1 MMRRKRPSARLRELF
16 RRTRSQRALD
26 LSPEPPAVSAEL
38 DAIFYA
44 ISHDLRAPL
53 RTIQGFGE
61 ALADEAGAL
70 SADGR
75 DYLDRIVCAAA
86 RMEELFSDL
95 QKLAQVSRAELR
107 PQEVSISEL
116 AESLAR
122 ALRTSEPA
130 RAVAFDIERGIIV
143 RGDPALLRIALEQLI
158 ANAWKFTRPRVSAT
172 IAIRAERGNGR
183 ITIHVEDD
191 GVGFDMAYAQRLFA
205 PFQRLHGAAEF
216 EGNGIGLAIVQRIIH
231 KHGGTIRAAASRDR
245 GTTLSFELE

>member
-1 MMRRKRPSARLRELF
+1 MMRRKRPVARLRELL
-16 RRTRSQRALD
+16 RSARTKSALD
-26 LSPEPPAVSAEL
+26 GPPEPPAVSAEL

-53 RTIQGFGE
+53 RTIHGFGE
-61 ALADEAGAL
+61 ALGDEASQL

-75 DYLDRIVCAAA
+75 EYLERIVSAAA
-86 RMEELFSDL
+86 RMEELFADL
-95 QKLAQVSRAELR
+95 QKLAQVSRMELR
-107 PQEVSISEL
+107 LQDVNISEV
-116 AESLAR
+116 ADSIAR
-122 ALRTSEPA
+122 SLRTSEPA
-130 RAVAFDIERGIIV
+130 RPVAFQVERDIIV
-143 RGDPALLRIALEQLI
+143 RGDPALLRTALEQLI

-172 IAIRAERGNGR
+172 IAIRADRRNGR

-231 KHGGTIRAAASRDR
+231 KHGGTIRATASRDR
-245 GTTLSFELE
+245 GTTVSFELE